1 VIATVQNITVIQLAL
16 KRMIMFKQKGASLVE
31 FMIASAFGLISL
43 ATVGSIYVS
52 GQRVIMERSKELM
65 LLQNSESV
73 VQMLKSDIQRAGFD
87 GNDGNSIKISGSSNT
102 IYTLDDVDRGVIAYA
117 YYIGVSGAG
126 ASSFPLYKN
135 VAYEQRVST
144 PESLFVCEKKQTTI
158 WDVDDVINLAG
169 TRSCKNL
176 FDKKVI
182 HVNRFDLTSEL
193 LESTD
198 AKSVLVTVTL
208 GTELKDATDIRTQQS
223 FTAMQRNWQ

>member
-1 VIATVQNITVIQLAL
+1 
-16 KRMIMFKQKGASLVE
+16 MFKQKGASLVE
-31 FMIASAFGLISL
+31 FMIASVLGLISL

-87 GNDGNSIKISGSSNT
+87 GNDGHSIKISGSANT
-102 IYTLDDVDRGVIAYA
+102 IYTLDDVDRGLIAYA
-117 YYIGVSGAG
+117 YYIGVSGSA
-126 ASSFPLYKN
+126 PLYKN
-135 VAYEQRVST
+135 VAYEQRVNT
-144 PESLFVCEKKQTTI
+144 PESLFVCEKKQITI
-158 WDVDDVINLAG
+158 WDVNDVVNLAG
-169 TRSCKNL
+169 TGSCNTL

-182 HVNRFDLTSEL
+182 HVNRFDLASEL

-198 AKSVLVTVTL
+198 AKSALVTITL
-208 GTELKDATDIRTQQS
+208 GTELKDATGIRTQQS

>member
-1 VIATVQNITVIQLAL
+1 
-16 KRMIMFKQKGASLVE
+16 MFKQKGASLVE
-31 FMIASAFGLISL
+31 FMIASVLGLISL

-87 GNDGNSIKISGSSNT
+87 GNDGHSIKISGSANT
-102 IYTLDDVDRGVIAYA
+102 IYTLDDVDRGLIAYA
-117 YYIGVSGAG
+117 YYIGVSGSA
-126 ASSFPLYKN
+126 PLYKN
-135 VAYEQRVST
+135 VAYEQRVNT
-144 PESLFVCEKKQTTI
+144 PESLFVCKKKQITI
-158 WDVDDVINLAG
+158 WDVNDVVNLAG
-169 TRSCKNL
+169 TGSCNTL

-182 HVNRFDLTSEL
+182 HVNRFDLASEL

-198 AKSVLVTVTL
+198 AKSALVTITL

>member
-1 VIATVQNITVIQLAL
+1 
-16 KRMIMFKQKGASLVE
+16 MFKQKGASLVE
-31 FMIASAFGLISL
+31 FMIASALGLISL

-87 GNDGNSIKISGSSNT
+87 GNDGHSIKISGSANT
-102 IYTLDDVDRGVIAYA
+102 IYTLDDVDRGLIAYA
-117 YYIGVSGAG
+117 YYIGVSGSA
-126 ASSFPLYKN
+126 PLYKN
-135 VAYEQRVST
+135 VAYEQRVNT
-144 PESLFVCEKKQTTI
+144 PDSLFVCEKKQITI
-158 WDVDDVINLAG
+158 WDVNDVVNLAG
-169 TRSCKNL
+169 TGSCNTL

-182 HVNRFDLTSEL
+182 HVNRFDLASEL

-198 AKSVLVTVTL
+198 AKSALVTITL

>member
-1 VIATVQNITVIQLAL
+1 MIATVQNITVIQLAL

-31 FMIASAFGLISL
+31 FMIASALGLISL

-87 GNDGNSIKISGSSNT
+87 GNDGHSIKISGSANT
-102 IYTLDDVDRGVIAYA
+102 IYTLDDVDRGLIAYA
-117 YYIGVSGAG
+117 YYIGVSGSA
-126 ASSFPLYKN
+126 PLYKN
-135 VAYEQRVST
+135 VAYEQRVNT
-144 PESLFVCEKKQTTI
+144 PESLFVCEKKQITI
-158 WDVDDVINLAG
+158 WDVNDVVNLAG
-169 TRSCKNL
+169 TGSCNTL

-182 HVNRFDLTSEL
+182 HVNRFDLTSDL
-193 LESTD
+193 LECTD
-198 AKSVLVTVTL
+198 AKSALVIITL
-208 GTELKDATDIRTQQS
+208 GTELKDVTDIRTQQS

>member
-1 VIATVQNITVIQLAL
+1 
-16 KRMIMFKQKGASLVE
+16 MFKQKGASLVE
-31 FMIASAFGLISL
+31 FMIASALGLISL

-87 GNDGNSIKISGSSNT
+87 GNDGYSIKISGSANT
-102 IYTLDDVDRGVIAYA
+102 IYTLDDVDRGLIAYA
-117 YYIGVSGAG
+117 YYIGVSGSA
-126 ASSFPLYKN
+126 PLYKN
-135 VAYEQRVST
+135 VAYEQRVNT
-144 PESLFVCEKKQTTI
+144 PESLFVCEKKQITI
-158 WDVDDVINLAG
+158 WDVNDVVNLAG
-169 TRSCKNL
+169 TGSCNTL

-182 HVNRFDLTSEL
+182 HVNRFDLASEL

-198 AKSVLVTVTL
+198 AKSALVTITL

-223 FTAMQRNWQ
+223 FTTMQRNWQ

>member
-1 VIATVQNITVIQLAL
+1 
-16 KRMIMFKQKGASLVE
+16 MFKQKGASLVE
-31 FMIASAFGLISL
+31 FMIASALGLISL

-87 GNDGNSIKISGSSNT
+87 GNDGHSIKISGSANT
-102 IYTLDDVDRGVIAYA
+102 IYTLDDVDRGLIAYA
-117 YYIGVSGAG
+117 YYIGVSGSA
-126 ASSFPLYKN
+126 PLYKN
-135 VAYEQRVST
+135 VAYEQRVNT
-144 PESLFVCEKKQTTI
+144 PESLFVCEKKQIKI
-158 WDVDDVINLAG
+158 WDVNDVVNLEG
-169 TRSCKNL
+169 TGSCNTL

-182 HVNRFDLTSEL
+182 HVNRFDLASEL

-198 AKSVLVTVTL
+198 AKSALMTITL

>member
-1 VIATVQNITVIQLAL
+1 
-16 KRMIMFKQKGASLVE
+16 
-31 FMIASAFGLISL
+31 MIASVLGLISL

-87 GNDGNSIKISGSSNT
+87 GNDGHSIKISGSANT
-102 IYTLDDVDRGVIAYA
+102 IYTLDDVDRGLIAYA
-117 YYIGVSGAG
+117 YYIGVSGSA
-126 ASSFPLYKN
+126 PLYKN
-135 VAYEQRVST
+135 VAYEQRVNT
-144 PESLFVCEKKQTTI
+144 PESLFVCEKKQITI
-158 WDVDDVINLAG
+158 WDVNDVVNLAG
-169 TRSCKNL
+169 TGSCNTL

-182 HVNRFDLTSEL
+182 HVNRFDLASEL

-198 AKSVLVTVTL
+198 AKSALVTITL

>member
-1 VIATVQNITVIQLAL
+1 
-16 KRMIMFKQKGASLVE
+16 MFKQKGASLVE
-31 FMIASAFGLISL
+31 FMIASALGLISL

-87 GNDGNSIKISGSSNT
+87 GNDGHSIKISGSANT
-102 IYTLDDVDRGVIAYA
+102 IYTLDDVDRGLIAYA
-117 YYIGVSGAG
+117 YYIGVSGSA
-126 ASSFPLYKN
+126 PLYKN
-135 VAYEQRVST
+135 VAYEQRVNT
-144 PESLFVCEKKQTTI
+144 PESLFVCEKKQITI
-158 WDVDDVINLAG
+158 WDVNDVVNLAG
-169 TRSCKNL
+169 TGSCNTL

-182 HVNRFDLTSEL
+182 HVNRFDLASEL

-198 AKSVLVTVTL
+198 AKSALVTITL

-223 FTAMQRNWQ
+223 FIAMQRNWQ

>member
-1 VIATVQNITVIQLAL
+1 
-16 KRMIMFKQKGASLVE
+16 MFKQKGASLIE
-31 FMIASAFGLISL
+31 FMIASVLGLISL

-87 GNDGNSIKISGSSNT
+87 GNDGHSIKISGSANT
-102 IYTLDDVDRGVIAYA
+102 IYTLDDVDRGLIAYA
-117 YYIGVSGAG
+117 YYIGVSGSA
-126 ASSFPLYKN
+126 PLYKN
-135 VAYEQRVST
+135 VAYEQRVNT
-144 PESLFVCEKKQTTI
+144 PESLFVCEKKQITI
-158 WDVDDVINLAG
+158 WDVNDVVNLAG
-169 TRSCKNL
+169 TGSCNTL

-182 HVNRFDLTSEL
+182 HVNRFDLTSDL

-198 AKSVLVTVTL
+198 AKSALVTITL
-208 GTELKDATDIRTQQS
+208 GTELKDVTDIRTQQS

>member
-1 VIATVQNITVIQLAL
+1 
-16 KRMIMFKQKGASLVE
+16 MFKQKGVSLVE
-31 FMIASAFGLISL
+31 FMIAFALGLISL

-87 GNDGNSIKISGSSNT
+87 GNDGHSIKISGSANT
-102 IYTLDDVDRGVIAYA
+102 IYTLDDVDRGLIAYA
-117 YYIGVSGAG
+117 YYIGVSGSA
-126 ASSFPLYKN
+126 PLYKN
-135 VAYEQRVST
+135 VAYEQRVNT
-144 PESLFVCEKKQTTI
+144 PESLFVCEKKQITI
-158 WDVDDVINLAG
+158 WDVNDVVNLAG
-169 TRSCKNL
+169 TGSCNTL

-182 HVNRFDLTSEL
+182 HVNRFDLASEL

-198 AKSVLVTVTL
+198 AKSALVTITL

-223 FTAMQRNWQ
+223 FTTMQRNWQ

>member
-1 VIATVQNITVIQLAL
+1 
-16 KRMIMFKQKGASLVE
+16 MFKQKGASLIE
-31 FMIASAFGLISL
+31 FMIASVLGLISL

-87 GNDGNSIKISGSSNT
+87 GNNGHSIKISGSANT
-102 IYTLDDVDRGVIAYA
+102 IYTLDDVDRELIAYA
-117 YYIGVSGAG
+117 YYIGVSGSA
-126 ASSFPLYKN
+126 PLYKN
-135 VAYEQRVST
+135 VAYEQRVNT
-144 PESLFVCEKKQTTI
+144 PESLFVCEKKQITI
-158 WDVDDVINLAG
+158 WDVNDVVNLAG
-169 TRSCKNL
+169 TGSCNTL

-182 HVNRFDLTSEL
+182 HVNRFDLTSDL

-198 AKSVLVTVTL
+198 AKSALVTITL
-208 GTELKDATDIRTQQS
+208 GTELKDVTDIRTQQS

>member
-1 VIATVQNITVIQLAL
+1 
-16 KRMIMFKQKGASLVE
+16 MFKQKGASLVE
-31 FMIASAFGLISL
+31 FMIASALGLISL

-87 GNDGNSIKISGSSNT
+87 GNDGHSIKISGSANT
-102 IYTLDDVDRGVIAYA
+102 IYTLDDVDRGLIAYA
-117 YYIGVSGAG
+117 YYIGVSGSA
-126 ASSFPLYKN
+126 PLYKN
-135 VAYEQRVST
+135 VAYEQRVNT
-144 PESLFVCEKKQTTI
+144 PESLFVCEKKQITI
-158 WDVDDVINLAG
+158 WDVNDVVNLAG
-169 TRSCKNL
+169 TGSCNTL

-182 HVNRFDLTSEL
+182 HVNRFDLASEL

-198 AKSVLVTVTL
+198 TKSALVTITL

-223 FTAMQRNWQ
+223 FTTMQRNWQ

>member
-1 VIATVQNITVIQLAL
+1 
-16 KRMIMFKQKGASLVE
+16 MFKQKGASLVE
-31 FMIASAFGLISL
+31 FMIASALGLISL

-87 GNDGNSIKISGSSNT
+87 GNDGHSIKISGSANT
-102 IYTLDDVDRGVIAYA
+102 IYTLDDVDRGLIAYA
-117 YYIGVSGAG
+117 YYIGVSGSA
-126 ASSFPLYKN
+126 PLYKN
-135 VAYEQRVST
+135 VAYEQRVNT
-144 PESLFVCEKKQTTI
+144 PESLFVCEKKQITI
-158 WDVDDVINLAG
+158 WDVNDVVNLAG
-169 TRSCKNL
+169 TGSCNTL

-182 HVNRFDLTSEL
+182 HVNRFDLASEL
-193 LESTD
+193 LENTD
-198 AKSVLVTVTL
+198 AKSALVTITL

>member
-1 VIATVQNITVIQLAL
+1 
-16 KRMIMFKQKGASLVE
+16 MFKQKGASLVE
-31 FMIASAFGLISL
+31 FMIASALGLISL

-87 GNDGNSIKISGSSNT
+87 GNDGHSIKISGSANT
-102 IYTLDDVDRGVIAYA
+102 IYTLDDVDRGLIAYA
-117 YYIGVSGAG
+117 YYIGVSGSA
-126 ASSFPLYKN
+126 PLYKN
-135 VAYEQRVST
+135 VAYEQRVNT
-144 PESLFVCEKKQTTI
+144 PESLFVCEKKQITI
-158 WDVDDVINLAG
+158 WDVNDVVNLAG
-169 TRSCKNL
+169 TGSCNTL

-182 HVNRFDLTSEL
+182 HVNRFDLASEL
-193 LESTD
+193 IESTD
-198 AKSVLVTVTL
+198 AKSALVTITL

>member
-1 VIATVQNITVIQLAL
+1 
-16 KRMIMFKQKGASLVE
+16 MFKQKGASLVE
-31 FMIASAFGLISL
+31 FMIASSLGLISL

-87 GNDGNSIKISGSSNT
+87 GNDGHSIKISGSANT
-102 IYTLDDVDRGVIAYA
+102 IYTLDDVDRGLIAYA
-117 YYIGVSGAG
+117 YYIGVSGSA
-126 ASSFPLYKN
+126 PLYKN
-135 VAYEQRVST
+135 VAYEQRVNT
-144 PESLFVCEKKQTTI
+144 PESLFVCEKKQITI
-158 WDVDDVINLAG
+158 WDVNDVVNLAG
-169 TRSCKNL
+169 TGSCNTL

-182 HVNRFDLTSEL
+182 HVNRFDLASEL

-198 AKSVLVTVTL
+198 AKSALVAITL

-223 FTAMQRNWQ
+223 FTTMQRNWQ

>member
-1 VIATVQNITVIQLAL
+1 
-16 KRMIMFKQKGASLVE
+16 MFKQKGASLVE
-31 FMIASAFGLISL
+31 FMIASALGFISL

-87 GNDGNSIKISGSSNT
+87 GNDGHSIKISGSANT
-102 IYTLDDVDRGVIAYA
+102 IYTLDDVDRGLIAYA
-117 YYIGVSGAG
+117 YYIGVSGSA
-126 ASSFPLYKN
+126 PLYKN
-135 VAYEQRVST
+135 VAYEQRVNT
-144 PESLFVCEKKQTTI
+144 PESLFVCEKKQMTI
-158 WDVDDVINLAG
+158 WDVNDVVNLAG
-169 TRSCKNL
+169 TGSCNTL

-182 HVNRFDLTSEL
+182 HVNRFDLASEL

-198 AKSVLVTVTL
+198 AKSALVTITL

>member
-1 VIATVQNITVIQLAL
+1 
-16 KRMIMFKQKGASLVE
+16 MFEQKGASLVE
-31 FMIASAFGLISL
+31 FMIASALGLISL

-87 GNDGNSIKISGSSNT
+87 GNDGHSIKISGSANT
-102 IYTLDDVDRGVIAYA
+102 IYTLDDVDRGLIAYA
-117 YYIGVSGAG
+117 YYIGVSGSA
-126 ASSFPLYKN
+126 PLYKN
-135 VAYEQRVST
+135 VAYEQRVNT
-144 PESLFVCEKKQTTI
+144 PESLFVCEKKQITI
-158 WDVDDVINLAG
+158 WDVNDVVNLAG
-169 TRSCKNL
+169 TGSCNTL

-198 AKSVLVTVTL
+198 AKSALVTITL

>member
-1 VIATVQNITVIQLAL
+1 
-16 KRMIMFKQKGASLVE
+16 MFKQKGASLVE
-31 FMIASAFGLISL
+31 FMIASALGLISL

-73 VQMLKSDIQRAGFD
+73 VQILKSDIQRAGFD
-87 GNDGNSIKISGSSNT
+87 GNDGHSIKISGSANT
-102 IYTLDDVDRGVIAYA
+102 IYTLDDVDRGLIAYA
-117 YYIGVSGAG
+117 YYIGVSGSA
-126 ASSFPLYKN
+126 PLYKN
-135 VAYEQRVST
+135 VAYEQRVNT
-144 PESLFVCEKKQTTI
+144 PESLFVCEKKQITI
-158 WDVDDVINLAG
+158 WDVNDVVNLAG
-169 TRSCKNL
+169 TGSCNTL

-182 HVNRFDLTSEL
+182 HVNRFDLASEL

-198 AKSVLVTVTL
+198 AKSALVTITL

>member
-1 VIATVQNITVIQLAL
+1 
-16 KRMIMFKQKGASLVE
+16 MFKQKGASLVE
-31 FMIASAFGLISL
+31 FMIASALGLISL

-87 GNDGNSIKISGSSNT
+87 GNDGHSIKISGSANT
-102 IYTLDDVDRGVIAYA
+102 IYTLDDVDRGLIAYA
-117 YYIGVSGAG
+117 YYIGVSGSA
-126 ASSFPLYKN
+126 PLYKN
-135 VAYEQRVST
+135 VAYEQRVNT
-144 PESLFVCEKKQTTI
+144 PESLFVCEKKQITI
-158 WDVDDVINLAG
+158 WDVNDVVNLAG
-169 TRSCKNL
+169 TGSCNTL

-182 HVNRFDLTSEL
+182 HVNRFDLASEL

-198 AKSVLVTVTL
+198 AKSALVTITL
-208 GTELKDATDIRTQQS
+208 GAELKDATDIRTQQS

>member
-1 VIATVQNITVIQLAL
+1 
-16 KRMIMFKQKGASLVE
+16 MFKQKGASLVE
-31 FMIASAFGLISL
+31 FMIASALGLISL

-87 GNDGNSIKISGSSNT
+87 GNDGHSIKISGSANT
-102 IYTLDDVDRGVIAYA
+102 IYTLDDVDRGLIAYA
-117 YYIGVSGAG
+117 YYIGVSGSA
-126 ASSFPLYKN
+126 PLYKN
-135 VAYEQRVST
+135 VAYEQRVNT
-144 PESLFVCEKKQTTI
+144 PESLFVCEKKQITI
-158 WDVDDVINLAG
+158 WDVNDVVNLAG
-169 TRSCKNL
+169 TGPCNTL

-182 HVNRFDLTSEL
+182 HVNRFDLASEL

-198 AKSVLVTVTL
+198 AKSALVTITL

-223 FTAMQRNWQ
+223 FTTMQRNWQ

>member
-1 VIATVQNITVIQLAL
+1 
-16 KRMIMFKQKGASLVE
+16 MFKQKGASLVE
-31 FMIASAFGLISL
+31 FMIASALGLISL

-87 GNDGNSIKISGSSNT
+87 GNDGHSIKISGSANT
-102 IYTLDDVDRGVIAYA
+102 IYTLDDVNRGLIAYA
-117 YYIGVSGAG
+117 YYIGVSGSA
-126 ASSFPLYKN
+126 PLYKN
-135 VAYEQRVST
+135 VAYEQRVNT
-144 PESLFVCEKKQTTI
+144 PESLFVCEKKQITI
-158 WDVDDVINLAG
+158 WDVNDVVNLAG
-169 TRSCKNL
+169 TGSCNTL

-182 HVNRFDLTSEL
+182 HVNRFDLASEL

-198 AKSVLVTVTL
+198 AKSALVTITL

>member
-1 VIATVQNITVIQLAL
+1 
-16 KRMIMFKQKGASLVE
+16 MFKQKGASLVE
-31 FMIASAFGLISL
+31 FMIASALGLISL

-87 GNDGNSIKISGSSNT
+87 GNDGHSIKISGSANT
-102 IYTLDDVDRGVIAYA
+102 IYTLDDVDRGLIAYA
-117 YYIGVSGAG
+117 YYIGVSGSA
-126 ASSFPLYKN
+126 PLYKN
-135 VAYEQRVST
+135 VAYEQRVNT
-144 PESLFVCEKKQTTI
+144 PESLFVCEKKQITI
-158 WDVDDVINLAG
+158 WDVNDVVNLAG
-169 TRSCKNL
+169 TGSCNTL

-182 HVNRFDLTSEL
+182 HVNRFDLASEL

-198 AKSVLVTVTL
+198 AKSALVTITL

>member
-1 VIATVQNITVIQLAL
+1 
-16 KRMIMFKQKGASLVE
+16 MFKQKGASLVE
-31 FMIASAFGLISL
+31 FMIASALGLISL

-87 GNDGNSIKISGSSNT
+87 GNDGHSIKISGSANT
-102 IYTLDDVDRGVIAYA
+102 IYTFDDVDRGLIAYA
-117 YYIGVSGAG
+117 YYIGVSGSA
-126 ASSFPLYKN
+126 PLYKN
-135 VAYEQRVST
+135 VAYEQRVNT
-144 PESLFVCEKKQTTI
+144 PESLFVCEKKQITI
-158 WDVDDVINLAG
+158 WDVNDVVNLAG
-169 TRSCKNL
+169 TGSCNTL

-182 HVNRFDLTSEL
+182 HVNRFDLASEL

-198 AKSVLVTVTL
+198 AKSALVTITL

>member
-1 VIATVQNITVIQLAL
+1 
-16 KRMIMFKQKGASLVE
+16 MFKQKGASLIE
-31 FMIASAFGLISL
+31 FMIASVLGLISL

-87 GNDGNSIKISGSSNT
+87 GNNGHSIKISGSANT
-102 IYTLDDVDRGVIAYA
+102 IYTLDDVDRGLIAYA
-117 YYIGVSGAG
+117 YYIGVSGSA
-126 ASSFPLYKN
+126 PLYKN
-135 VAYEQRVST
+135 VAYEQRVNT
-144 PESLFVCEKKQTTI
+144 PESLFVCEKKQITI
-158 WDVDDVINLAG
+158 WDVNDVVNLAG
-169 TRSCKNL
+169 TGSCNTL

-182 HVNRFDLTSEL
+182 HVNRFDLTSDL

-198 AKSVLVTVTL
+198 AKSALVTITL
-208 GTELKDATDIRTQQS
+208 RTELKDVTDIRTQQS

>member
-1 VIATVQNITVIQLAL
+1 
-16 KRMIMFKQKGASLVE
+16 MFKQKGASLVE
-31 FMIASAFGLISL
+31 FMIASALGLISL

-73 VQMLKSDIQRAGFD
+73 VQMLKSDMQRAGFD
-87 GNDGNSIKISGSSNT
+87 GNDGHSIKISGSANT
-102 IYTLDDVDRGVIAYA
+102 IYTLDDVDRGLIAYA
-117 YYIGVSGAG
+117 YYIGVSGSA
-126 ASSFPLYKN
+126 PLYKN
-135 VAYEQRVST
+135 VAYEQRVNT
-144 PESLFVCEKKQTTI
+144 PESLFVCEKKQITI
-158 WDVDDVINLAG
+158 WDVNDVVNLAG
-169 TRSCKNL
+169 TGSCNTL

-182 HVNRFDLTSEL
+182 HVNRFDLASEL

-198 AKSVLVTVTL
+198 AKSALVTITL

>member
-1 VIATVQNITVIQLAL
+1 
-16 KRMIMFKQKGASLVE
+16 MFKQKGASLVE
-31 FMIASAFGLISL
+31 FMIASALGLISL

-87 GNDGNSIKISGSSNT
+87 GNDGHSIKISGSANT
-102 IYTLDDVDRGVIAYA
+102 IYTLDDVDRGLIAYA
-117 YYIGVSGAG
+117 YYIGVS
-126 ASSFPLYKN
+126 ASAPLYKN
-135 VAYEQRVST
+135 VAYEQRVNT
-144 PESLFVCEKKQTTI
+144 PESLFVCEKKQITI
-158 WDVDDVINLAG
+158 WDVNDVVNLAG
-169 TRSCKNL
+169 TGSCNTL

-182 HVNRFDLTSEL
+182 HVNRFDLASEL

-198 AKSVLVTVTL
+198 AKSALVTITL

-223 FTAMQRNWQ
+223 FTTMQRNWQ